1 MPFEDEIAA
10 LNQAYFFREFT
21 YSNTT
26 FRTRGE
32 SDTESEVELADSLL
46 WLGNDLVVYQLKE
59 RQAPANTTPEQESAW
74 FNRKVLGK
82 GTKQVRDTL
91 RYLESEASIPLEN
104 HRGHQF
110 NLSRSSIEDIH
121 KLVVFKPHPALPAEL
136 AQKRFHESSTA
147 GIIHLIYTADYLG
160 IIKTLLTPAEF
171 MDYLAHRERLV
182 VRWGDHV
189 NSLPEQALVG
199 HYIAEEMDVRPEIA
213 HARELE
219 MIEHRIDEWDVSGII
234 TRYADRIIATD
245 NPTDYYRIVTVL
257 AQMRRDELKEFKT
270 RFALSLQRARAN
282 EFALPY
288 RVAFPRLDCG
298 FVFVPLTDDV
308 ISHRRTALLNFTM
321 AHKYDQRLQRC
332 IGLTFAPD
340 GDEHYTVE
348 WCLMDYPWEFD
359 EEIEQRLVD
368 SNPFREV
375 RSVRSERYSRRQRQE

>member
-1 MPFEDEIAA
+1 MLFEDEIAA

-21 YSNTT
+21 YSSTT

-32 SDTESEVELADSLL
+32 ADSESEVELADSLL
-46 WLGNDLVVYQLKE
+46 WLGNELVVYQLKE

-104 HRGHQF
+104 HRGHHF
-110 NLSRSSIEDIH
+110 NLSRSAIEEIH

-136 AQKRFHESSTA
+136 AQKKFHESSTA
-147 GIIHLIYTADYLG
+147 GIIHLIYTGDYLG

-171 MDYLAHRERLV
+171 MDYLAHRERLI
-182 VRWGDHV
+182 VRWGEYL

-199 HYIAEEMDVRPEIA
+199 HYIGGEMDVKPEIA

-219 MIEHRIDEWDVSGII
+219 MIEHRIDEWDLSGII
-234 TRYADRIIATD
+234 TRYADRIIYAD
-245 NPTDYYRIVTVL
+245 KPTDYYQIVTVL
-257 AQMRRDELKEFKT
+257 ARMRRDELKEVKM
-270 RFALSLQRARAN
+270 RFALSLQNARAN
-282 EFALPY
+282 EFTLPY

-298 FVFVPLTDDV
+298 FVFVPLTNDV
-308 ISHRRTALLNFTM
+308 IAYRRTALLNFTM

-332 IGLTFAPD
+332 IG
-340 GDEHYTVE
+340 
-348 WCLMDYPWEFD
+348 
-359 EEIEQRLVD
+359 
-368 SNPFREV
+368 
-375 RSVRSERYSRRQRQE
+375 

>member
-1 MPFEDEIAA
+1 VPFEDEIAS

-26 FRTRGE
+26 FRRRGE
-32 SDTESEVELADSLL
+32 SDTENEVELADSLL
-46 WLGNDLVVYQLKE
+46 WLGNDLVIYQLKE
-59 RQAPANTTPEQESAW
+59 REAPANTTPDQESSW

-91 RYLESEASIPLEN
+91 RYLESEASISLEN
-104 HRGHQF
+104 HRGHRF
-110 NLSRSSIEDIH
+110 NLSRSSIENIH
-121 KLVVFKPHPALPAEL
+121 KVVVFKPDPALPGEL
-136 AQKRFHESSTA
+136 ARKRFHESSTA
-147 GIIHLIYTADYLG
+147 GIIHLIHTTDYLA
-160 IIKTLLTPAEF
+160 IIKILLTPVDF
-171 MDYLAHRERLV
+171 MDYLAHRERV
-182 VRWGDHV
+182 IARWGDHV

-219 MIEHRIDEWDVSGII
+219 VIEHRIDEWDLSGII
-234 TRYADRIIATD
+234 ARYGDRIINTD
-245 NPTDYYRIVTVL
+245 NPTDYYRIVTLL

-270 RFALSLQRARAN
+270 RFVLSLQKARTN
-282 EFALPY
+282 EFTHPY

-298 FVFVPLTDDV
+298 VVFVPLTDDL
-308 ISHRRTALLNFTM
+308 IPHRRVALLNLTM

-348 WCLMDYPWEFD
+348 WCLMDHPWEFD
-359 EEIEQRLVD
+359 QRIEQRLVND
-368 SNPFREV
+368 NPFRGM
-375 RSVRSERYSRRQRQE
+375 RSVKSRRYSRGERPE